1 MQKLCKNN
9 VEIMH
14 KLCNNYAHYAY
25 YAEIMQKLCKKNY
38 AEIMQKLCKN
48 YAKIMQKLCNVPGLH
63 NNACIMQKLCKLC
76 KNYANYASLEKL
88 CKLCIPHFAD
98 ACWTDFFFDGITAQR
113 TTCKSFLVCK
123 MPSTIYKPL

>member
-1 MQKLCKNN
+1 MQ
-9 VEIMH
+9 
-14 KLCNNYAHYAY
+14 KLCNNYVYYAD

-38 AEIMQKLCKN
+38 AEIMQKLCRN
-48 YAKIMQKLCNVPGLH
+48 YAKLCNVPGLH

-98 ACWTDFFFDGITAQR
+98 GPQL
-113 TTCKSFLVCK
+113 S
-123 MPSTIYKPL
+123 

>member
-1 MQKLCKNN
+1 
-9 VEIMH
+9 MH
-14 KLCNNYAHYAY
+14 
-25 YAEIMQKLCKKNY
+25 IMQKLCRNY
-38 AEIMQKLCKN
+38 AKKIMQKLCKN

-98 ACWTDFFFDGITAQR
+98 VQVSKNMQKHLEGWDVLYSMVY
-113 TTCKSFLVCK
+113 TTLA
-123 MPSTIYKPL
+123 I